1 MDAKLIAAALGR
13 SRPAANGEWL
23 ASCPVV
29 DHGQGNGDRNPS
41 LSVTDADGKLLLKCH
56 GGCSQHDVWAAVRD
70 LGLLPQLSEWVEPLV
85 IRPINGH
92 HPAPVQVPVPRPPGQ
107 LPRSTG
113 QVNLTGEWEYADE
126 HGVVLFVKQRF
137 WTSDT
142 KGKTYKLLRV
152 LEDGSRQASMQG
164 ARVIPYRLAD
174 VLEAKRQAKPVFLC
188 EGEKAADALA
198 SIGVFTSTS
207 HTGAGSWPAA
217 NSTWF
222 ADLNIVLVPDNDQP
236 GYRYA
241 SLVASAL
248 LPLAKSVRLLA
259 LPVGHTEDAF
269 EWVMAGGDKAQ
280 LMALCKGLQPVLDAE
295 SIVYLPPAAEDSEP
309 STDLSL
315 DAEAFES
322 EPALELVPAESKIRI
337 EPWDTIQD
345 EPVEWLIQDVLPRK
359 GFSALFGPPGS
370 FKSFVALDIAHSV
383 ATGTAWMGK
392 EVSTPG
398 AVLYICGEGHG
409 GVGARIRACRLH
421 HKTEPGA
428 KVYVIRHQL
437 NLRSSKE
444 DIQQLHLAISNLVQ
458 REEIRFE
465 LVQVDTLAR
474 AFGGGNENDSSD
486 MGAFIASLSK
496 IQRLLDCA
504 LQIVHHVGKDIT
516 KGLRG
521 HSSLLGALDT
531 ELELQRL
538 DSALQDN
545 QYAGSGNITIT
556 KQKDGSDGA
565 KYGFR
570 MVKVNLDNGRLGFD
584 NTQSL
589 AVEAADIV
597 VNTQQV
603 GLNRTGQ
610 GKHQGKAMT
619 AFVESLRETD
629 RIQTTKF
636 GSKRVALVSLW
647 REKVWRGL
655 GKTGE
660 IKSQDSD
667 FRSIWRAATG
677 LEGVTLDGDFAFFS
691 TKTAEKE
698 HF

>member
-1 MDAKLIAAALGR
+1 M
-13 SRPAANGEWL
+13 
-23 ASCPVV
+23 
-29 DHGQGNGDRNPS
+29 
-41 LSVTDADGKLLLKCH
+41 
-56 GGCSQHDVWAAVRD
+56 
-70 LGLLPQLSEWVEPLV
+70 
-85 IRPINGH
+85 
-92 HPAPVQVPVPRPPGQ
+92 
-107 LPRSTG
+107 
-113 QVNLTGEWEYADE
+113 
-126 HGVVLFVKQRF
+126 
-137 WTSDT
+137 
-142 KGKTYKLLRV
+142 
-152 LEDGSRQASMQG
+152 
-164 ARVIPYRLAD
+164 
-174 VLEAKRQAKPVFLC
+174 
-188 EGEKAADALA
+188 
-198 SIGVFTSTS
+198 
-207 HTGAGSWPAA
+207 
-217 NSTWF
+217 
-222 ADLNIVLVPDNDQP
+222 
-236 GYRYA
+236 
-241 SLVASAL
+241 
-248 LPLAKSVRLLA
+248 
-259 LPVGHTEDAF
+259 
-269 EWVMAGGDKAQ
+269 
-280 LMALCKGLQPVLDAE
+280 
-295 SIVYLPPAAEDSEP
+295 
-309 STDLSL
+309 
-315 DAEAFES
+315 
-322 EPALELVPAESKIRI
+322 PAESKIRI

-370 FKSFVALDIAHSV
+370 FKSFVALDIAHSI

-421 HKTEPGA
+421 HRTEPGA

-444 DIQQLHLAISNLVQ
+444 DIQQLHLAITNLVQ

-465 LVQVDTLAR
+465 LVIVDTLAR

-538 DSALQDN
+538 DAALQDN

-589 AVEAADIV
+589 AVEPADIV

-636 GSKRVALVSLW
+636 GSKRMALVSLW

-660 IKSQDSD
+660 IKSQDGD
-667 FRSIWRAATG
+667 FKPIWRAATG
-677 LEGVTLDGDFAFFS
+677 LEGVTLDGDFAFF
-691 TKTAEKE
+691 TTRNDEKE

>member
-23 ASCPVV
+23 ASCPVL

-92 HPAPVQVPVPRPPGQ
+92 HPAPVQVPRPVQYPPTPVQ
-107 LPRSTG
+107 LH
-113 QVNLTGEWEYADE
+113 LTQEWEYVDE
-126 HGVVLFVKQRF
+126 SGIVLFVKQRF
-137 WTSDT
+137 KTSDT

-152 LEDGSRQASMQG
+152 MSDGSRQASMQG
-164 ARVIPYRLAD
+164 ARVIPYRLSD
-174 VLEAKRQAKPVFLC
+174 VLEAKLQAKPVFIC

-198 SIGVFTSTS
+198 SIGVFCSTS

-217 NSTWF
+217 NSHWF
-222 ADLNIVLVPDNDQP
+222 ADMNIVLVPDNDAP

-248 LPLAKSVRLLA
+248 LPIAKSIRLLA

-280 LMALCKGLQPVLDAE
+280 LMTLCKGLQPVLDAE
-295 SIVYLPPAAEDSEP
+295 SIAYLPPPAEDAEP
-309 STDLSL
+309 AIELSI
-315 DAEAFES
+315 DAEEFTP
-322 EPALELVPAESKIRI
+322 EPAIELVPAESKIRI

-345 EPVEWLIQDVLPRK
+345 EPVEWLIQDILPRK

-370 FKSFVALDIAHSV
+370 FKSFIALDIAHSV
-383 ATGTAWMGK
+383 ATGSAWMGK
-392 EVSTPG
+392 EVSVPG

-421 HKTEPGA
+421 HRTAPGA

-444 DIQQLHLAISNLVQ
+444 DIQQLHLAITNLVQ

-465 LVQVDTLAR
+465 LVIVDTLAR

-504 LQIVHHVGKDIT
+504 LMIVHHVGKDIT

-538 DSALQDN
+538 DAALQDN

-597 VNTQQV
+597 VNVQQV

-610 GKHQGKAMT
+610 GKHQGKAMSS
-619 AFVESLRETD
+619 FVESLRETD
-629 RIQTTKF
+629 RIQSTKF

>member
-23 ASCPVV
+23 ASCPVI

-70 LGLLPQLSEWVEPLV
+70 MGLLPQLSEWVEPLV

-92 HPAPVQVPVPRPPGQ
+92 HLAPVPRPVPVQFPPAPGQ
-107 LPRSTG
+107 
-113 QVNLTGEWEYADE
+113 VHLTGEWEYVDE

-137 WTSDT
+137 WTADA

-152 LEDGSRQASMQG
+152 MSDGSRQASMQG
-164 ARVIPYRLAD
+164 ARVIPYRLSD
-174 VLEAKRQAKPVFLC
+174 VLEAKLQSKPVFLC

-207 HTGAGSWPAA
+207 HTGAGSWPGA

-222 ADLNIVLVPDNDQP
+222 ADLNIVLVPDNDAP

-248 LPLAKSVRLLA
+248 LPIAKSIRLLA
-259 LPVGHTEDAF
+259 LPVGHTQDAF

-295 SIVYLPPAAEDSEP
+295 SIVYLPPPAEDV
-309 STDLSL
+309 
-315 DAEAFES
+315 
-322 EPALELVPAESKIRI
+322 EPALELLIDAEEFTPEPALELLPAESKIRI

-383 ATGTAWMGK
+383 ATGTPWMGK
-392 EVSTPG
+392 EVSVPG

-421 HKTEPGA
+421 HRTAPGA

-444 DIQQLHLAISNLVQ
+444 DIQQLHLAIRNLVQ
-458 REEIRFE
+458 REDIRFE

-538 DSALQDN
+538 DAALQDN

-570 MVKVNLDNGRLGFD
+570 MVKVNLNNGRLGFD

-589 AVEAADIV
+589 AVEAAEIA
-597 VNTQQV
+597 VNVQQV

-610 GKHQGKAMT
+610 GKHQGKAMS

-660 IKSQDSD
+660 IKSQDGD
-667 FRSIWRAATG
+667 FKAIWRAATG
-677 LEGVTLDGDFAFFS
+677 LEGVTLDGDFAFF
-691 TKTAEKE
+691 TTRNDEKE
-698 HF
+698 NF

>member
-92 HPAPVQVPVPRPPGQ
+92 HPAPVPRPVPLQFPPA
-107 LPRSTG
+107 PR
-113 QVNLTGEWEYADE
+113 QVHLTGEWEYVDE
-126 HGVVLFVKQRF
+126 HGSVLFVKQRYK
-137 WTSDT
+137 TSDT

-152 LEDGSRQASMQG
+152 MSDGSRQASMQG
-164 ARVIPYRLAD
+164 ARVIPYRLSD
-174 VLEAKRQAKPVFLC
+174 VLEAKLQAKPVFLC

-248 LPLAKSVRLLA
+248 LPIAKSVRLLA
-259 LPVGHTEDAF
+259 LPVKHTEDAF

-295 SIVYLPPAAEDSEP
+295 SIVYLPPPAEDAEP
-309 STDLSL
+309 AIELSL
-315 DAEAFES
+315 DAEAFEP

-345 EPVEWLIQDVLPRK
+345 EPVEWLIQDVLPRR

-370 FKSFVALDIAHSV
+370 FKSFCALSFAHSV
-383 ATGTAWMGK
+383 ATGSAWMGK
-392 EVSTPG
+392 EVTTPG
-398 AVLYICGEGHG
+398 GVLYLCAEGFG
-409 GVGARIRACRLH
+409 GMGARIKACRLH
-421 HKTEPGA
+421 NKTEPGA
-428 KVYVIRHQL
+428 PVFVIRQQL

-444 DIQQLHLAISNLVQ
+444 DIQQLLLAITNLVQ
-458 REEIRFE
+458 REQIRFE
-465 LVQVDTLAR
+465 LVIIDTLAR
-474 AFGGGNENDSSD
+474 SFGSGNENDSSD
-486 MGAFIASLSK
+486 MGAFISSLSK

-504 LQIVHHVGKDIT
+504 LMIVHHPGKDLT
-516 KGLRG
+516 KGARG
-521 HSSLLGALDT
+521 HSSLHGALDS
-531 ELELQRL
+531 EFELQRL

-545 QYAGSGNITIT
+545 MYAGSGNITCT

-597 VNTQQV
+597 VNVQQV

-629 RIQTTKF
+629 RIQSTKF

-647 REKVWRGL
+647 REKLWRGL

-660 IKSQDSD
+660 IKSQDGD
-667 FRSIWRAATG
+667 FKPIWRAATG
-677 LEGVTLDGDFAFFS
+677 LEGVTLDGDFAFF
-691 TKTAEKE
+691 TTRNDEKE
-698 HF
+698 NF

>member
-56 GGCSQHDVWAAVRD
+56 GGCSQNDVWAAVRD

-92 HPAPVQVPVPRPPGQ
+92 HPAPVQIPRTPVQFPPAPVQ
-107 LPRSTG
+107 LH
-113 QVNLTGEWEYADE
+113 LTGEWEYVDE

-137 WTSDT
+137 WTSDA

-152 LEDGSRQASMQG
+152 MDDGSRQASMQG
-164 ARVIPYRLAD
+164 ARVIPYRLKD
-174 VLEAKRQAKPVFLC
+174 VIEAGLQGKPVFLC

-217 NSTWF
+217 NSYLF
-222 ADLNIVLVPDNDQP
+222 ADLNIVLVPDNDAP

-241 SLVASAL
+241 FLVASAL
-248 LPLAKSVRLLA
+248 LPIAKSIRLLA

-269 EWVMAGGDKAQ
+269 EWVAAGGDKAQ

-295 SIVYLPPAAEDSEP
+295 SIVYLPPPAEDVEP
-309 STDLSL
+309 
-315 DAEAFES
+315 ES
-322 EPALELVPAESKIRI
+322 EEVTPEPAIELVPEESKIRI

-345 EPVEWLIQDVLPRK
+345 EPVEWLIQDVLPRR

-370 FKSFVALDIAHSV
+370 FKSFVALDIAHSI

-444 DIQQLHLAISNLVQ
+444 DIQQLHLAITNLVQ
-458 REEIRFE
+458 REDIRFE

-538 DSALQDN
+538 DAALQDN

>member
-1 MDAKLIAAALGR
+1 VLYA
-13 SRPAANGEWL
+13 SRKN
-23 ASCPVV
+23 
-29 DHGQGNGDRNPS
+29 
-41 LSVTDADGKLLLKCH
+41 
-56 GGCSQHDVWAAVRD
+56 
-70 LGLLPQLSEWVEPLV
+70 
-85 IRPINGH
+85 
-92 HPAPVQVPVPRPPGQ
+92 
-107 LPRSTG
+107 
-113 QVNLTGEWEYADE
+113 
-126 HGVVLFVKQRF
+126 
-137 WTSDT
+137 
-142 KGKTYKLLRV
+142 
-152 LEDGSRQASMQG
+152 
-164 ARVIPYRLAD
+164 
-174 VLEAKRQAKPVFLC
+174 KPVFVC
-188 EGEKAADALA
+188 EGEKASDALA

-222 ADLNIVLVPDNDQP
+222 ADLNIVLVPDNDAP

-241 SLVASAL
+241 SLVAAAL
-248 LPLAKSVRLLA
+248 LPIAKSIRLLA
-259 LPVGHTEDAF
+259 LPVGHTQDAY
-269 EWVMAGGDKAQ
+269 EWVAAGGDKAQ
-280 LMALCKGLQPVLDAE
+280 LMTLCKGLQPLADAE
-295 SIVYLPPAAEDSEP
+295 SIVYLPPAPAEDPEP
-309 STDLSL
+309 EIELL
-315 DAEAFES
+315 IDAEAFEP
-322 EPALELVPAESKIRI
+322 EPALELAPAESKIRI
-337 EPWDTIQD
+337 EPWDTIED
-345 EPVEWLIQDVLPRK
+345 EPVEWLIQDVLPRR

-392 EVSTPG
+392 EVSVPG

-421 HKTEPGA
+421 HRTAPGA

-465 LVQVDTLAR
+465 LVIVDTLAR

-538 DSALQDN
+538 DAALQDN

-660 IKSQDSD
+660 IKSQDGD
-667 FRSIWRAATG
+667 FKAIWRAATG
-677 LEGVTLDGDFAFFS
+677 LEGVTLDGDFAFFT
-691 TKTAEKE
+691 TKTDEKE

>member
-23 ASCPVV
+23 AYCPVV

-92 HPAPVQVPVPRPPGQ
+92 HPAPRPPVQ
-107 LPRSTG
+107 LH
-113 QVNLTGEWEYADE
+113 LTNEWEYADE
-126 HGVVLFVKQRF
+126 SGMVLFVKQRF
-137 WTSDT
+137 KTSDT

-152 LEDGSRQASMQG
+152 MSDGTRQASMQG
-164 ARVIPYRLAD
+164 ARVIPYRLSD
-174 VLEAKRQAKPVFLC
+174 VLEAKLQAKPVFLC

-248 LPLAKSVRLLA
+248 LPIAKSVRLLA

-269 EWVMAGGDKAQ
+269 EWVAAGGDKAQ
-280 LMALCKGLQPVLDAE
+280 LMALCKGLQPVLDA
-295 SIVYLPPAAEDSEP
+295 SDIVYLPPPAEDAEP
-309 STDLSL
+309 AIDLSI
-315 DAEAFES
+315 DAEAFEP
-322 EPALELVPAESKIRI
+322 EPALELVPEESKIRI

-383 ATGTAWMGK
+383 ATGTPWMGK
-392 EVSTPG
+392 EVSVPG

-421 HKTEPGA
+421 HRTAPGA
-428 KVYVIRHQL
+428 PVFVIRHQL

-629 RIQTTKF
+629 RIQNTKF

-660 IKSQDSD
+660 IKSQDGD
-667 FRSIWRAATG
+667 FKPIWRAATG
-677 LEGVTLDGDFAFFS
+677 LEGVTLDGDFAFF
-691 TKTAEKE
+691 TTRNDEKE

>member
-92 HPAPVQVPVPRPPGQ
+92 HPAPVQIPRTPVQFPSPPVQ
-107 LPRSTG
+107 LH
-113 QVNLTGEWEYADE
+113 LTNEWEYADE
-126 HGVVLFVKQRF
+126 HGSVLFVKQRF
-137 WTSDT
+137 KTSDT

-152 LEDGSRQASMQG
+152 MPDGSRQASMQG

-174 VLEAKRQAKPVFLC
+174 VLEAKLQAKPVFLC

-222 ADLNIVLVPDNDQP
+222 ADLNIVLVPDNDAP

-248 LPLAKSVRLLA
+248 LPIAKSVRLLA

-295 SIVYLPPAAEDSEP
+295 SIVYLPPAAAEDVEP
-309 STDLSL
+309 EPAS
-315 DAEAFES
+315 DAEAFEPG
-322 EPALELVPAESKIRI
+322 PALEPEPAESKIRI

-409 GVGARIRACRLH
+409 GVGARIRACRLL

-589 AVEAADIV
+589 AVQAADIV

-647 REKVWRGL
+647 REKLWRGL

-660 IKSQDSD
+660 IRSQDGD
-667 FRSIWRAATG
+667 FKPIWRAATG
-677 LEGVTLDGDFAFFS
+677 LEGVTLDGDFAFF
-691 TKTAEKE
+691 TTRNDEKE

>member
-1 MDAKLIAAALGR
+1 MDAKLIAEKLGR

-92 HPAPVQVPVPRPPGQ
+92 HPAPVQFPPPPVQ
-107 LPRSTG
+107 LH
-113 QVNLTGEWEYADE
+113 LTNEWEYVDE
-126 HGVVLFVKQRF
+126 HGSVLFVKQRYK
-137 WTSDT
+137 TSDT

-152 LEDGSRQASMQG
+152 LEDGTRQASMQG
-164 ARVIPYRLAD
+164 ARVIPYRLSD
-174 VLEAKRQAKPVFLC
+174 VLEAKLQAKPVFLC

-217 NSTWF
+217 NSHWF

-248 LPLAKSVRLLA
+248 LPIAKSVRLLA
-259 LPVGHTEDAF
+259 LPVKHTEDAF
-269 EWVMAGGDKAQ
+269 EWVMAGGVKAQ

-295 SIVYLPPAAEDSEP
+295 SIVYLPPPAAEE
-309 STDLSL
+309 L
-315 DAEAFES
+315 DAEAFEP
-322 EPALELVPAESKIRI
+322 EPALELVPEESKIRI

-392 EVSTPG
+392 EVSVPG

-458 REEIRFE
+458 REDIRFE

-486 MGAFIASLSK
+486 MGAFISSLSK

-538 DSALQDN
+538 DGALQDN

>member
-13 SRPAANGEWL
+13 ARPAANGHWL
-23 ASCPVV
+23 ASCPVL
-29 DHGQGNGDRNPS
+29 DHGQGNGDKNPS
-41 LSVTDADGKLLLKCH
+41 LSVRDEDGKLLLKCH
-56 GGCSQHDVWAAVRD
+56 GGCSQQDVWAAVRD
-70 LGLLPQLSEWVEPLV
+70 MGLLPETSEWVEPLAG
-85 IRPINGH
+85 IGKRLNGH
-92 HPAPVQVPVPRPPGQ
+92 HPPTPRLPVPTTPTTPVQVELEQ
-107 LPRSTG
+107 
-113 QVNLTGEWEYADE
+113 EWLYLDE
-126 HGVVLFVKQRF
+126 SGVTQFVKQRF
-137 WTSDT
+137 RTSDA

-152 LEDGSRQASMQG
+152 LEDGTRQASMMG
-164 ARVIPYRLAD
+164 ARIIPYRLAD
-174 VLEAKRQAKPVFLC
+174 VLAADTQRKPVFIC

-198 SIGVFTSTS
+198 SLGVFACTS

-217 NSTWF
+217 NSVWF
-222 ADLNIVLVPDNDQP
+222 KDMAVVLVPDNDAP

-241 SLVASAL
+241 SLVAAAL
-248 LPLAKSVRLLA
+248 LPIAKSVRLLA

-269 EWVMAGGDKAQ
+269 EWVAAGGDKSS
-280 LMALCKGLQPVLDAE
+280 LMALCKGLEPISEVGE
-295 SIVYLPPAAEDSEP
+295 IVYTPVVDQIDTVP
-309 STDLSL
+309 
-315 DAEAFES
+315 ES
-322 EPALELVPAESKIRI
+322 SELVPDFDAPEPEESKILI
-337 EPWDTIQD
+337 EGWDTIQD

-383 ATGTAWMGK
+383 ATGKAWMGK
-392 EVSTPG
+392 EVSVPG

-409 GVGARIRACRLH
+409 GIGARIKALRVH

-428 KVYVIRHQL
+428 PVYVIRHQL

-444 DIQQLHLAISNLVQ
+444 DVQQLQLAITNLVQ
-458 REEIRFE
+458 REQVRFE

-486 MGAFIASLSK
+486 MGSFIQSLSK

-504 LQIVHHVGKDIT
+504 LQIVHHVGKDVT

-531 ELELQRL
+531 ELELQRIN
-538 DSALQDN
+538 DGLQDN
-545 QYAGSGNITIT
+545 NIAGAGNITIT

-570 MVKVNLDNGRLGFD
+570 MVKVDLDNTNLGFES
-584 NTQSL
+584 TQSL
-589 AVEAADIV
+589 AVEATDVA
-597 VNTQQV
+597 VNVQPV
-603 GLNRTGQ
+603 GLKRTGQ
-610 GKHQGKAMT
+610 GKHQGKAMA
-619 AFVESLRETD
+619 AFVESIKETD

-636 GSKRVALVSLW
+636 GQKKVTLVSLW

-660 IKSQDSD
+660 VKGRDIEFKAA
-667 FRSIWRAATG
+667 WRAATN
-677 LEGVTLDGDFAFFS
+677 LEGVTLDGDFAFFT
-691 TKTAEKE
+691 TKFNEKE

>member
-13 SRPAANGEWL
+13 ARPAANGHWL
-23 ASCPVV
+23 ASCPVL
-29 DHGQGNGDRNPS
+29 DHGQGNGDQNPS
-41 LSVTDADGKLLLKCH
+41 LSIVDEDGKLLLKCH
-56 GGCSQHDVWAAVRD
+56 GGCSQHDVWSAVRD
-70 LGLLPQLSEWVEPLV
+70 LGLLPQRSEWVEPLV

-92 HPAPVQVPVPRPPGQ
+92 YPAPVQIPRPPVQYPPAPVQ
-107 LPRSTG
+107 LH
-113 QVNLTGEWEYADE
+113 LTQEWEYADE
-126 HGVVLFVKQRF
+126 HGSVLFVKQRF
-137 WTSDT
+137 RTTDT

-152 LEDGSRQASMQG
+152 MEDGSRQASMVG
-164 ARVIPYRLAD
+164 AKVIPYRLSD
-174 VLEAKRQAKPVFLC
+174 VLYASRKTKPLFIC

-217 NSTWF
+217 NSHWF
-222 ADLNIVLVPDNDQP
+222 ADMHIVLVPDNDQP

-248 LPLAKSVRLLA
+248 LPVAKSIRLLA

-269 EWVMAGGDKAQ
+269 EWVAAGGDKAQ
-280 LMALCKGLQPVLDAE
+280 LMTLCKGLQPLLDAE
-295 SIVYLPPAAEDSEP
+295 SIVYLPPAPAEDLEP
-309 STDLSL
+309 AA
-315 DAEAFES
+315 DAEAFEP
-322 EPALELVPAESKIRI
+322 EPALELLPAESKIRI
-337 EPWDTIQD
+337 EAWDSIED
-345 EPVEWLIQDVLPRK
+345 EPVEWLIQDVLPRR

-370 FKSFVALDIAHSV
+370 FKSFIALDIAHSI
-383 ATGTAWMGK
+383 ATGTGWMGK

-409 GVGARIRACRLH
+409 GIGARIRACRLH
-421 HKTEPGA
+421 HKTELGA

-444 DIQQLHLAISNLVQ
+444 DIQQLQLAISNLVQ
-458 REEIRFE
+458 REAIRFE
-465 LVQVDTLAR
+465 LVQIDTLAR

-538 DSALQDN
+538 DGTLQDN
-545 QYAGSGNITIT
+545 HIAGSGNITIT

-589 AVEAADIV
+589 AVEAADIA
-597 VNTQQV
+597 VNVQQV

-610 GKHQGKAMT
+610 GKHQGKAMS

-629 RIQTTKF
+629 RIQNTKF
-636 GSKRVALVSLW
+636 GSKRVALVSVW

>member
-70 LGLLPQLSEWVEPLV
+70 MGLLPQLSEWVEPLV
-85 IRPINGH
+85 VRPINGH
-92 HPAPVQVPVPRPPGQ
+92 HPVPEQIPRPPVQ
-107 LPRSTG
+107 FPPAPR
-113 QVNLTGEWEYADE
+113 QVHLTGEWEYADE

-137 WTSDT
+137 MTSDT

-152 LEDGSRQASMQG
+152 MSDGSRQTSMQG
-164 ARVIPYRLAD
+164 ARVIPYRLSD
-174 VLEAKRQAKPVFLC
+174 VLEAKLQAKPVFLC

-198 SIGVFTSTS
+198 SIGVFCSTS

-222 ADLNIVLVPDNDQP
+222 ADMNIVLVPDNDQP

-248 LPLAKSVRLLA
+248 LPIAKSVRLLA

-295 SIVYLPPAAEDSEP
+295 SIVYLPPPAPEDSEP
-309 STDLSL
+309 
-315 DAEAFES
+315 ES
-322 EPALELVPAESKIRI
+322 DEFTPEPALELVPAESKIRI
-337 EPWDTIQD
+337 EPWDSIED

-370 FKSFVALDIAHSV
+370 FKSFVALDIAHSI

-421 HKTEPGA
+421 HRTAPGA

-545 QYAGSGNITIT
+545 IYAGSGNITIT

-589 AVEAADIV
+589 AVEAADIA
-597 VNTQQV
+597 VNVQQV

-660 IKSQDSD
+660 IKSQDGD
-667 FRSIWRAATG
+667 FKPIWRAATG
-677 LEGVTLDGDFAFFS
+677 LEGVTLDGDFAFF
-691 TKTAEKE
+691 TTRNDEKE

>member
-92 HPAPVQVPVPRPPGQ
+92 HSAPVQIPRTPVQYPPAPVQMH
-107 LPRSTG
+107 
-113 QVNLTGEWEYADE
+113 LTGEWEYVDE

-137 WTSDT
+137 KTSDS

-152 LEDGSRQASMQG
+152 MSDGSRQASMQG
-164 ARVIPYRLAD
+164 ARVIPYRLSD
-174 VLEAKRQAKPVFLC
+174 VLYASRKNKPVFLC

-198 SIGVFTSTS
+198 SIGVFCSTS

-248 LPLAKSVRLLA
+248 LPIAKSVRLLA
-259 LPVGHTEDAF
+259 LPVKHTEDAF
-269 EWVMAGGDKAQ
+269 EWVAAGGDKAQ
-280 LMALCKGLQPVLDAE
+280 LMMLCKGLEPLADAE
-295 SIVYLPPAAEDSEP
+295 SIVYLPPPAEDAEP
-309 STDLSL
+309 TIDLSL
-315 DAEAFES
+315 DADEFTP

-392 EVSTPG
+392 EVSVPG

-458 REEIRFE
+458 REDIRFE

-538 DSALQDN
+538 DGALQDN

-589 AVEAADIV
+589 AVEAAEIA

>member
-56 GGCSQHDVWAAVRD
+56 GGCSQNDVWAAVRD
-70 LGLLPQLSEWVEPLV
+70 LGLLPQLSDWVEPLV

-92 HPAPVQVPVPRPPGQ
+92 HPAPVQIPRTPVQ
-107 LPRSTG
+107 LH
-113 QVNLTGEWEYADE
+113 LTQEWEYADE
-126 HGVVLFVKQRF
+126 SGIVLFVKQRF
-137 WTSDT
+137 KTSDT

-164 ARVIPYRLAD
+164 ARVIPYRLSD
-174 VLEAKRQAKPVFLC
+174 VLEAKLQAKPVFIC

-198 SIGVFTSTS
+198 SIGVFCSTS

-217 NSTWF
+217 NSIWF
-222 ADLNIVLVPDNDQP
+222 ADMHIVLVPDNDQP

-248 LPLAKSVRLLA
+248 LPIAKSIRLLA

-269 EWVMAGGDKAQ
+269 EWVAAGGDKAQ

-295 SIVYLPPAAEDSEP
+295 SIVYLPTPAEDSEP
-309 STDLSL
+309 AIELSL
-315 DAEAFES
+315 DAEAFEP
-322 EPALELVPAESKIRI
+322 EPAIEPEESKIRI

-421 HKTEPGA
+421 HKTAPGA

-444 DIQQLHLAISNLVQ
+444 DIQQLQLAITNLVH

-589 AVEAADIV
+589 AVEAAEIV

-629 RIQTTKF
+629 RIQNTKF

-660 IKSQDSD
+660 IKSQDGD
-667 FRSIWRAATG
+667 FKPIWRAATG
-677 LEGVTLDGDFAFFS
+677 LEGVTLDGDFAFF
-691 TKTAEKE
+691 TTRNDEKE

>member
-41 LSVTDADGKLLLKCH
+41 LSVTDSDGKLLLKCH
-56 GGCSQHDVWAAVRD
+56 GGCSQNDVWAAVRD

-92 HPAPVQVPVPRPPGQ
+92 HPAPVQIPRTPVQ
-107 LPRSTG
+107 LH
-113 QVNLTGEWEYADE
+113 LTQEWEYADE
-126 HGVVLFVKQRF
+126 SGIVLFVKQRF
-137 WTSDT
+137 KTSDT

-152 LEDGSRQASMQG
+152 MSDGTRQASMQG

-174 VLEAKRQAKPVFLC
+174 VLEAKRQAKPVFIA

-222 ADLNIVLVPDNDQP
+222 ADMHIVLVPDNDAP

-248 LPLAKSVRLLA
+248 LPIAKSIRLLA

-269 EWVMAGGDKAQ
+269 EWVAAGGDKVQ
-280 LMALCKGLQPVLDAE
+280 LMALCKGLQPLLDA
-295 SIVYLPPAAEDSEP
+295 SDIVYLPPAAEDAEP
-309 STDLSL
+309 AIDLSL
-315 DAEAFES
+315 DAESFEP
-322 EPALELVPAESKIRI
+322 EPALELVPEESKIRI

-345 EPVEWLIQDVLPRK
+345 EPVEWLIQDVLPRR

-421 HKTEPGA
+421 HRTAPGA

-444 DIQQLHLAISNLVQ
+444 DIQQLHLAITNLVQ

-465 LVQVDTLAR
+465 LVIVDTLAR

-486 MGAFIASLSK
+486 MGAFISSLSK

-504 LQIVHHVGKDIT
+504 LMIVHHVGKDIT

-538 DSALQDN
+538 DAALQDN

-589 AVEAADIV
+589 AVEAAEIV

-619 AFVESLRETD
+619 AFVESIRETD

>member
-13 SRPAANGEWL
+13 ARPAANGHWL
-23 ASCPVV
+23 ASCPVL
-29 DHGQGNGDRNPS
+29 DHGQGNGDKNPS
-41 LSVTDADGKLLLKCH
+41 LSIVDEDGKLLMKCH
-56 GGCSQHDVWAAVRD
+56 GGCSQHDVWSAVRD
-70 LGLLPQLSEWVEPLV
+70 LGLLPQASEWVEPLV

-92 HPAPVQVPVPRPPGQ
+92 HPAPVQIPRPSVQYPPAPVQ
-107 LPRSTG
+107 LH
-113 QVNLTGEWEYADE
+113 LTQEWEYADE
-126 HGVVLFVKQRF
+126 HGSVLFVKQRF
-137 WTSDT
+137 RTTDT

-152 LEDGSRQASMQG
+152 MQDGTRQASMVG
-164 ARVIPYRLAD
+164 AKVIPYRLSD
-174 VLEAKRQAKPVFLC
+174 VLEARRQSKPVFIA

-217 NSTWF
+217 NSHWF

-241 SLVASAL
+241 SLVAAAL
-248 LPLAKSVRLLA
+248 LPIAKSVRLLA
-259 LPVGHTEDAF
+259 LPVKHTEDAF
-269 EWVMAGGDKAQ
+269 EWVAAGGDKVA
-280 LMALCKGLQPVLDAE
+280 LMALCKGLQPLADAE
-295 SIVYLPPAAEDSEP
+295 SIAYQPPPPPEDSYLAI
-309 STDLSL
+309 DLSI
-315 DAEAFES
+315 DAEAFEP

-337 EPWDTIQD
+337 EAWDTIED

-370 FKSFVALDIAHSV
+370 FKSFCALSFAHSV
-383 ATGTAWMGK
+383 ATGSAWMGK
-392 EVSTPG
+392 EVSVPG
-398 AVLYICGEGHG
+398 GVLYICAEGFG
-409 GVGARIRACRLH
+409 GMGARIKACRLH
-421 HKTEPGA
+421 NKTPA
-428 KVYVIRHQL
+428 NAPVFVIRQQL

-444 DIQQLHLAISNLVQ
+444 DIQQLQLAISNLVQ
-458 REEIRFE
+458 REQIRFE
-465 LVQVDTLAR
+465 LVIIDTLAR
-474 AFGGGNENDSSD
+474 SFGSGNENDSSD
-486 MGAFIASLSK
+486 MGSFISSLSK

-504 LQIVHHVGKDIT
+504 LMIVHHPGKDLSR
-516 KGLRG
+516 GARG
-521 HSSLLGALDT
+521 HSSLHGALDT

-538 DSALQDN
+538 DGALQDN
-545 QYAGSGNITIT
+545 HIAGSGNITIT

-597 VNTQQV
+597 VNVQQV

-629 RIQTTKF
+629 RIQNTKF

>member
-23 ASCPVV
+23 ASCPVL

-70 LGLLPQLSEWVEPLV
+70 MGLLPQLSEWVEPLV

-92 HPAPVQVPVPRPPGQ
+92 HPAPRSTGQ

-113 QVNLTGEWEYADE
+113 QVNLTGEWEYLDE

-137 WTSDT
+137 WTSDA

-152 LEDGSRQASMQG
+152 MSDGTRQASMQG

-174 VLEAKRQAKPVFLC
+174 VLEAKRQAKPVFIA
-188 EGEKAADALA
+188 EGEKAANALA

-222 ADLNIVLVPDNDQP
+222 ADMHIVLVPDNDQP

-248 LPLAKSVRLLA
+248 LPIAKSIRLLA

-269 EWVMAGGDKAQ
+269 EWVAAGGDKAG
-280 LMALCKGLQPVLDAE
+280 LMALCKGLQPLLDA
-295 SIVYLPPAAEDSEP
+295 SDIAYVPPPAAPEDSEP
-309 STDLSL
+309 AIELTI
-315 DAEAFES
+315 DADEFTP
-322 EPALELVPAESKIRI
+322 EPAIELLPAESKIRI

-345 EPVEWLIQDVLPRK
+345 EPVEWLIQDVLPRR

-421 HKTEPGA
+421 HRTAPGA

-444 DIQQLHLAISNLVQ
+444 DIQQLHLAITNLVQ
-458 REEIRFE
+458 REDIRFE

-474 AFGGGNENDSSD
+474 SFGGGNENDSSD
-486 MGAFIASLSK
+486 MGAFISSLSK

-589 AVEAADIV
+589 AVEAAEIV

-619 AFVESLRETD
+619 AFVESIRETD

>member
-1 MDAKLIAAALGR
+1 MNDAKSIAEALGR

-23 ASCPVV
+23 ASCPVL

-70 LGLLPQLSEWVEPLV
+70 LGLLPQVSEWVEPLV

-92 HPAPVQVPVPRPPGQ
+92 HPAPVQVPKPPVQYPPAPVQ
-107 LPRSTG
+107 LH
-113 QVNLTGEWEYADE
+113 LTDEWEYADE
-126 HGVVLFVKQRF
+126 HGLVLFVKQRF
-137 WTSDT
+137 KTSDTT

-152 LEDGSRQASMQG
+152 MEDGSRQASMQG

-174 VLEAKRQAKPVFLC
+174 VLEAKLQAKPVFIA

-198 SIGVFTSTS
+198 SIGVFCSTS

-248 LPLAKSVRLLA
+248 LPIAKSVRLLA

-280 LMALCKGLQPVLDAE
+280 LMTLCKGLQPVLDA
-295 SIVYLPPAAEDSEP
+295 SDIAYVTPPAEDLEP
-309 STDLSL
+309 ELAI
-315 DAEAFES
+315 DADEFTP

-370 FKSFVALDIAHSV
+370 FKSFVALDIAHSI

-421 HKTEPGA
+421 HRTAPGA

-444 DIQQLHLAISNLVQ
+444 DIQQLHLAITNLVQ
-458 REEIRFE
+458 REDIRFE

-538 DSALQDN
+538 DGALQDN

-589 AVEAADIV
+589 AVEAAEIV

-647 REKVWRGL
+647 REKLWRGL

-660 IKSQDSD
+660 IRSQDGD
-667 FRSIWRAATG
+667 FKPIWRAATG
-677 LEGVTLDGDFAFFS
+677 LEGVTLDGDFAFF
-691 TKTAEKE
+691 TTRNDEKE

>member
-56 GGCSQHDVWAAVRD
+56 GGCSQNDVWAAVRD

-85 IRPINGH
+85 IRPSNGH
-92 HPAPVQVPVPRPPGQ
+92 HPAPVQIPRTPVQFPPAPVQ
-107 LPRSTG
+107 LH
-113 QVNLTGEWEYADE
+113 LTQEWEYADE
-126 HGVVLFVKQRF
+126 SGSVLFVKQRF
-137 WTSDT
+137 KTSDT

-152 LEDGSRQASMQG
+152 MSDGSRQASMQG

-222 ADLNIVLVPDNDQP
+222 ADMHIVLVPDNDQP

-248 LPLAKSVRLLA
+248 LPIAKSVRLLA

-269 EWVMAGGDKAQ
+269 EWVAAGGDKTQ

-295 SIVYLPPAAEDSEP
+295 SIVYLPPAAEDSVP
-309 STDLSL
+309 AIDLSL
-315 DAEAFES
+315 DAEAFEP

-345 EPVEWLIQDVLPRK
+345 EPVEWLIQDVLPRR

-392 EVSTPG
+392 EVSVPG

-444 DIQQLHLAISNLVQ
+444 DIQQLHLAITNLVQ

-538 DSALQDN
+538 DGALQDN

-589 AVEAADIV
+589 AVEAAEIV

-660 IKSQDSD
+660 IKSQDGD
-667 FRSIWRAATG
+667 FKPIWRAATG
-677 LEGVTLDGDFAFFS
+677 LEGVTLDGDFAFFT
-691 TKTAEKE
+691 TKTDEKE

>member
-13 SRPAANGEWL
+13 ARPAANGHWL
-23 ASCPVV
+23 ASCPVL
-29 DHGQGNGDRNPS
+29 DHGQGNGDQNPS
-41 LSVTDADGKLLLKCH
+41 LSIVDEDGKLLMKCH
-56 GGCSQHDVWAAVRD
+56 GGCSQHDVWSAVRD
-70 LGLLPQLSEWVEPLV
+70 LGLLPQRSEWVEPLV

-92 HPAPVQVPVPRPPGQ
+92 YPAPVQIPRTPVQ
-107 LPRSTG
+107 LH
-113 QVNLTGEWEYADE
+113 LTDEWEYADE
-126 HGVVLFVKQRF
+126 HGTVLFVKQRYK
-137 WTSDT
+137 TSDT

-152 LEDGSRQASMQG
+152 MEDGARQASMVG
-164 ARVIPYRLAD
+164 ARVIPYRLSD
-174 VLEAKRQAKPVFLC
+174 VLYASRKTKPLFLC

-217 NSTWF
+217 NSHWF
-222 ADLNIVLVPDNDQP
+222 ADMHIVLVPDNDAP

-248 LPLAKSVRLLA
+248 LPIAKSVRLLA
-259 LPVGHTEDAF
+259 LPVQHTEDAF
-269 EWVMAGGDKAQ
+269 EWVAAGGDKVA

-295 SIVYLPPAAEDSEP
+295 SIAYLPPPATNDEEP
-309 STDLSL
+309 AIELSL
-315 DAEAFES
+315 DADEFTP
-322 EPALELVPAESKIRI
+322 EPAIELVPAESKIRI
-337 EPWDTIQD
+337 EAWDSIED
-345 EPVEWLIQDVLPRK
+345 EPVEWLIQDVLPRR

-370 FKSFVALDIAHSV
+370 FKSFVALDIAHSI

-392 EVSTPG
+392 DVSTPG
-398 AVLYICGEGHG
+398 GVLYICGEGHG
-409 GVGARIRACRLH
+409 GIGARIRACRLH

-428 KVYVIRHQL
+428 PVYVIRHQL

-444 DIQQLHLAISNLVQ
+444 DIQQLQLAISNLVQ
-458 REEIRFE
+458 REQVRFE

-474 AFGGGNENDSSD
+474 AFGGGNENDSAD
-486 MGAFIASLSK
+486 MGSFVSSLSK

-538 DSALQDN
+538 DGTLQDN
-545 QYAGSGNITIT
+545 HIAGSGNITIT

-597 VNTQQV
+597 VNVQQV

-629 RIQTTKF
+629 RIQNTKF

-647 REKVWRGL
+647 REKLWRGL

-660 IKSQDSD
+660 IRSQDGD
-667 FRSIWRAATG
+667 FKPIWRAATG
-677 LEGVTLDGDFAFFS
+677 LEGVTLDGDFAFF
-691 TKTAEKE
+691 TTRNDEKE

>member
-13 SRPAANGEWL
+13 AKPAANGHWL
-23 ASCPVV
+23 ASCPVL
-29 DHGQGNGDRNPS
+29 DHGQGNGDQNPS
-41 LSVTDADGKLLLKCH
+41 LSICDEDGKLLMKCH
-56 GGCSQHDVWAAVRD
+56 GGCSQHDVWSAVRD
-70 LGLLPQLSEWVEPLV
+70 LGLLPQRSEWVEPLV

-92 HPAPVQVPVPRPPGQ
+92 YPAPVQIPRTPVQFPPPPVQ
-107 LPRSTG
+107 LH
-113 QVNLTGEWEYADE
+113 LTQEWEYADE
-126 HGVVLFVKQRF
+126 NGSVLFVKQRYK
-137 WTSDT
+137 TSDA

-152 LEDGSRQASMQG
+152 MEDGTRQASMVG
-164 ARVIPYRLAD
+164 ARVIPYRLSD
-174 VLEAKRQAKPVFLC
+174 VLEAKLQAKPVFIA

-198 SIGVFTSTS
+198 SIGVFCSTS

-217 NSTWF
+217 NSHWF
-222 ADLNIVLVPDNDQP
+222 ADMHIVLVPDNDAP

-248 LPLAKSVRLLA
+248 LPIAKSVRLLA
-259 LPVGHTEDAF
+259 LPVQHTEDAF

-295 SIVYLPPAAEDSEP
+295 SIAYQPPPPAEDAEPEI
-309 STDLSL
+309 DLSL
-315 DAEAFES
+315 DTEAFEP
-322 EPALELVPAESKIRI
+322 EPALELVPEESKIRI
-337 EPWDTIQD
+337 EAWDTIQD

-370 FKSFVALDIAHSV
+370 FKSFVALDIAHSI
-383 ATGTAWMGK
+383 ATGTHWMGK

-409 GVGARIRACRLH
+409 GIGARIRALRLH

-428 KVYVIRHQL
+428 PVYVIRHQL

-444 DIQQLHLAISNLVQ
+444 DIQQLQLAISNLVQ
-458 REEIRFE
+458 REQIRFE
-465 LVQVDTLAR
+465 LVIIDTLAR
-474 AFGGGNENDSSD
+474 SFGSGNENDSSD
-486 MGAFIASLSK
+486 MGSFISSLSK

-504 LQIVHHVGKDIT
+504 LMIVHHPGKDLSR
-516 KGLRG
+516 GARG
-521 HSSLLGALDT
+521 HSSLHGALDT

-538 DSALQDN
+538 DGTLQDN
-545 QYAGSGNITIT
+545 HIAGSGNITIT

-597 VNTQQV
+597 VNVQQV

-610 GKHQGKAMT
+610 GKHQGKAMS

-629 RIQTTKF
+629 RIQNTKF

>member
-56 GGCSQHDVWAAVRD
+56 GGCSQNDVWAAVRD

-92 HPAPVQVPVPRPPGQ
+92 HPAPVQIPRTPVQFPPAPR
-107 LPRSTG
+107 
-113 QVNLTGEWEYADE
+113 QVHMTDEWEYLDE

-152 LEDGSRQASMQG
+152 MSDGTRQASMQG
-164 ARVIPYRLAD
+164 ARVIPYRLSD
-174 VLEAKRQAKPVFLC
+174 VLEAKLQAKPVFIC

-198 SIGVFTSTS
+198 SIGVFCSTS

-222 ADLNIVLVPDNDQP
+222 ADLNIVLVPDNDAP

-248 LPLAKSVRLLA
+248 LPIAKSIRLLA

-269 EWVMAGGDKAQ
+269 EWVAAGGDKAQ
-280 LMALCKGLQPVLDAE
+280 LMTLCKGLQPVLDAE

-309 STDLSL
+309 
-315 DAEAFES
+315 ES
-322 EPALELVPAESKIRI
+322 EEFTPEPALELVPEESKIRI
-337 EPWDTIQD
+337 EPWDTIED

-370 FKSFVALDIAHSV
+370 FKSFLALDIAHSV

-392 EVSTPG
+392 EVSVPG

-421 HKTEPGA
+421 HRTAPGA
-428 KVYVIRHQL
+428 KVFVIRHQL

-444 DIQQLHLAISNLVQ
+444 DIQQLHLAITNLVQ

-465 LVQVDTLAR
+465 LVIVDTLAR

-538 DSALQDN
+538 DGALQDN

-589 AVEAADIV
+589 AVEAAEIV

-610 GKHQGKAMT
+610 GKHQSKAMT

-660 IKSQDSD
+660 IKSQDGD
-667 FRSIWRAATG
+667 FKPIWRAATG
-677 LEGVTLDGDFAFFS
+677 LEGVTLDGDFAFF
-691 TKTAEKE
+691 TTRNDEKE

>member
-92 HPAPVQVPVPRPPGQ
+92 HPAPVQIPRIPVQ
-107 LPRSTG
+107 LH
-113 QVNLTGEWEYADE
+113 LTDEWEYVDE
-126 HGVVLFVKQRF
+126 SGIVLFVKQRF
-137 WTSDT
+137 KTSDT

-152 LEDGSRQASMQG
+152 LEDGTRQASMQG
-164 ARVIPYRLAD
+164 ARVIPYRLSD
-174 VLEAKRQAKPVFLC
+174 VLEAKLQAKPVFLC

-248 LPLAKSVRLLA
+248 LPIAKSVRLLA
-259 LPVGHTEDAF
+259 LPVKHTEDAF
-269 EWVMAGGDKAQ
+269 EWVMAGGDKAG

-295 SIVYLPPAAEDSEP
+295 SIVYLPPPAEDAEP
-309 STDLSL
+309 AIELSI
-315 DAEAFES
+315 DAEAFEP
-322 EPALELVPAESKIRI
+322 ELAIELVPEESKIRI

-392 EVSTPG
+392 EVSVPG

-421 HKTEPGA
+421 HRTAPGA

-538 DSALQDN
+538 DGALQDN

-629 RIQTTKF
+629 RIQSTKF

-647 REKVWRGL
+647 REKLWRGL

-660 IKSQDSD
+660 IRSQDGD
-667 FRSIWRAATG
+667 FKPIWRAATG
-677 LEGVTLDGDFAFFS
+677 LEGVTLDGDFAFF
-691 TKTAEKE
+691 TTRNDEKE

>member
-13 SRPAANGEWL
+13 ARPAANGHWL
-23 ASCPVV
+23 ASCPVL
-29 DHGQGNGDRNPS
+29 DHGQGNGDKNPS
-41 LSVTDADGKLLLKCH
+41 LSVRDEEGKLLLKCH
-56 GGCSQHDVWAAVRD
+56 GGCSQQDVWAAVRD
-70 LGLLPQLSEWVEPLV
+70 MGLLPETSEWVEPLAG
-85 IRPINGH
+85 IGRRINGH
-92 HPAPVQVPVPRPPGQ
+92 HPPAPRLPVPTTPTTPVQVELEQ
-107 LPRSTG
+107 
-113 QVNLTGEWEYADE
+113 EWLYLDE
-126 HGVVLFVKQRF
+126 SGVTQFVKQRF
-137 WTSDT
+137 RTSDA

-152 LEDGSRQASMQG
+152 MSDGTRQASMMG
-164 ARVIPYRLAD
+164 ARIIPYRLAD
-174 VLEAKRQAKPVFLC
+174 VLAADTQRKPVFIC

-198 SIGVFTSTS
+198 SIGVFACTS

-217 NSTWF
+217 NSVWF
-222 ADLNIVLVPDNDQP
+222 KDLAVVLVPDNDAP

-241 SLVASAL
+241 SLVAAAL
-248 LPLAKSVRLLA
+248 LSIAKSVRLLA

-269 EWVMAGGDKAQ
+269 EWVAAGGDKSD
-280 LMALCKGLQPVLDAE
+280 LMALCKGLEPISEVGE
-295 SIVYLPPAAEDSEP
+295 IVYTPVVDQIDTVP
-309 STDLSL
+309 
-315 DAEAFES
+315 ES
-322 EPALELVPAESKIRI
+322 SELVPDFDAPEPAESKILI
-337 EPWDTIQD
+337 EGWDTIQD

-383 ATGTAWMGK
+383 ATGKAWMGK
-392 EVSTPG
+392 EVSVPG

-409 GVGARIRACRLH
+409 GIGARIKALRVH

-428 KVYVIRHQL
+428 PVYVIRHQL

-444 DIQQLHLAISNLVQ
+444 DVHQLQLAITNLVARTQ
-458 REEIRFE
+458 VRFE

-486 MGAFIASLSK
+486 MGSFIQSLSK

-504 LQIVHHVGKDIT
+504 LQIVHHVGKDVT

-531 ELELQRL
+531 ELELQRIN
-538 DSALQDN
+538 DGLQDN
-545 QYAGSGNITIT
+545 NIAGAGNITIT

-570 MVKVNLDNGRLGFD
+570 MVKVDLDNTNLGFES
-584 NTQSL
+584 TQSL
-589 AVEAADIV
+589 AVEATDVA
-597 VNTQQV
+597 VNVQPV
-603 GLNRTGQ
+603 GLKRTGQ
-610 GKHQGKAMT
+610 GKHQGKAMA
-619 AFVESLRETD
+619 AFVESIKETD

-636 GSKRVALVSLW
+636 GQKKVTLVSLW

-660 IKSQDSD
+660 VKGRDIEFKAA
-667 FRSIWRAATG
+667 WRAATN
-677 LEGVTLDGDFAFFS
+677 LEGVTLDGDFAFFT
-691 TKTAEKE
+691 TKFNEKE

>member
-1 MDAKLIAAALGR
+1 VQLHL
-13 SRPAANGEWL
+13 
-23 ASCPVV
+23 
-29 DHGQGNGDRNPS
+29 
-41 LSVTDADGKLLLKCH
+41 TD
-56 GGCSQHDVWAAVRD
+56 
-70 LGLLPQLSEWVEPLV
+70 
-85 IRPINGH
+85 
-92 HPAPVQVPVPRPPGQ
+92 
-107 LPRSTG
+107 
-113 QVNLTGEWEYADE
+113 EWEYVDE
-126 HGVVLFVKQRF
+126 HGSVLFVKQRYK
-137 WTSDT
+137 TSDA
-142 KGKTYKLLRV
+142 KGKTYKLLRI
-152 LEDGSRQASMQG
+152 LEDGNRQASMVG
-164 ARVIPYRLAD
+164 ARVIPYRLSD
-174 VLEAKRQAKPVFLC
+174 VLEAKNQAKPVFIA

-198 SIGVFTSTS
+198 SIGVFCSTS

-217 NSTWF
+217 NSHWF
-222 ADLNIVLVPDNDQP
+222 ADMNIVLVPDNDAP
-236 GYRYA
+236 GYRYV

-248 LPLAKSVRLLA
+248 LPIAKSIRLLA

-269 EWVMAGGDKAQ
+269 EWVAAGGDKVA
-280 LMALCKGLQPVLDAE
+280 LMALCKGLQPLLDAE
-295 SIVYLPPAAEDSEP
+295 SIAYLPAPAEDVEP
-309 STDLSL
+309 AIDLSI
-315 DAEAFES
+315 DADEFTP

-337 EPWDTIQD
+337 EAWDTIQD
-345 EPVEWLIQDVLPRK
+345 EPVEWLIQDVLPRR

-370 FKSFVALDIAHSV
+370 FKSFVALDIAHSI

-392 EVSTPG
+392 DVTTPG

-409 GVGARIRACRLH
+409 GIGARIRALRLH

-428 KVYVIRHQL
+428 PVYVIRHQL

-444 DIQQLHLAISNLVQ
+444 DIQQLQLAISNLVQ
-458 REEIRFE
+458 REQVRFE

-538 DSALQDN
+538 DGTLQDN
-545 QYAGSGNITIT
+545 HIAGSGNITIT

-629 RIQTTKF
+629 RIQSTKF

-647 REKVWRGL
+647 REKLWRGL

-660 IKSQDSD
+660 IRSQDGD
-667 FRSIWRAATG
+667 FKPIWRAATG
-677 LEGVTLDGDFAFFS
+677 LEGVTLDGDFAFF
-691 TKTAEKE
+691 TTRNDEKE

>member
-13 SRPAANGEWL
+13 ARPAANGHWL

-29 DHGQGNGDRNPS
+29 DHGQGNGDQNPS
-41 LSVTDADGKLLLKCH
+41 LSICDEDGKLLLKCH
-56 GGCSQHDVWAAVRD
+56 GGCSQHDVWSAVRD
-70 LGLLPQLSEWVEPLV
+70 LGLLPQRSEWVEPLV
-85 IRPINGH
+85 VRPINGH
-92 HPAPVQVPVPRPPGQ
+92 HPAPVQIPRPVQFPPAPVQ
-107 LPRSTG
+107 LH
-113 QVNLTGEWEYADE
+113 LTDEWEYADE
-126 HGVVLFVKQRF
+126 HGSVLFVKQRF
-137 WTSDT
+137 RTTDA

-152 LEDGSRQASMQG
+152 MEDGSRHASMGG
-164 ARVIPYRLAD
+164 ARVIPYRLKD
-174 VLEAKRQAKPVFLC
+174 VIEAGLQGKPVFIC

-207 HTGAGSWPAA
+207 HTGAGSWP
-217 NSTWF
+217 NGNTYWF

-248 LPLAKSVRLLA
+248 LPIAKSIRLLA

-269 EWVMAGGDKAQ
+269 EWVAAGGDKAQ
-280 LMALCKGLQPVLDAE
+280 LMALCKGLQPLLDAE
-295 SIVYLPPAAEDSEP
+295 SIAYQPAPPAEDSELLLE
-309 STDLSL
+309 LSL
-315 DAEAFES
+315 DADEFTP
-322 EPALELVPAESKIRI
+322 EPAIELLPAESKIRI

-370 FKSFVALDIAHSV
+370 FKSFVALDIAHSI

-392 EVSTPG
+392 DVTTPG

-409 GVGARIRACRLH
+409 GIGARIRACRLH

-444 DIQQLHLAISNLVQ
+444 DIQQLQLAISNLVQ
-458 REEIRFE
+458 REQVRFE
-465 LVQVDTLAR
+465 LVQIDTLAR

-538 DSALQDN
+538 DGTLQDN
-545 QYAGSGNITIT
+545 HIAGSGNITIT

-597 VNTQQV
+597 VNVQQV

-610 GKHQGKAMT
+610 GKHQGKAMS

-629 RIQTTKF
+629 RIQSTKF

>member
-92 HPAPVQVPVPRPPGQ
+92 HPAPVPVPRPPGQ

-113 QVNLTGEWEYADE
+113 QVHMTGEWEYVDE

-137 WTSDT
+137 KTSDA

-152 LEDGSRQASMQG
+152 MSDGSRQASMQG
-164 ARVIPYRLAD
+164 ARVIPYRLSD
-174 VLEAKRQAKPVFLC
+174 VFEAKLQAKPVFLC

-198 SIGVFTSTS
+198 SIGVFCSTS

-217 NSTWF
+217 NSHWF
-222 ADLNIVLVPDNDQP
+222 ADLNIVLVPDNDAP

-248 LPLAKSVRLLA
+248 LPIAKSVRLLA

-295 SIVYLPPAAEDSEP
+295 SIVYSPPPPAEDSEP
-309 STDLSL
+309 AIELSL
-315 DAEAFES
+315 NAEAFEP
-322 EPALELVPAESKIRI
+322 EPALVPAESKIRI

-345 EPVEWLIQDVLPRK
+345 EPVEWLIQDVLPRR

-370 FKSFVALDIAHSV
+370 FKSFVALDIAHSI
-383 ATGTAWMGK
+383 ATGTPWMGK

-428 KVYVIRHQL
+428 KVFVIRHQL

-444 DIQQLHLAISNLVQ
+444 DIQQLHLAIGNLVQ
-458 REEIRFE
+458 REDIRFE

-538 DSALQDN
+538 DAALQDN
-545 QYAGSGNITIT
+545 QYAGSGNIIIT

-597 VNTQQV
+597 VNAQQV

-629 RIQTTKF
+629 RIQSTKF

>member
-13 SRPAANGEWL
+13 AKPAANGHWL
-23 ASCPVV
+23 ASCPVL
-29 DHGQGNGDRNPS
+29 DHGRGNGDQNPS
-41 LSVTDADGKLLLKCH
+41 LSICDEDGKLLMKCH
-56 GGCSQHDVWAAVRD
+56 GGCSQHDVWSAVRD
-70 LGLLPQLSEWVEPLV
+70 LGLLPQRSEWVEPLV

-92 HPAPVQVPVPRPPGQ
+92 YPAPVQIPRTPVQ
-107 LPRSTG
+107 LH
-113 QVNLTGEWEYADE
+113 LTDEWEYADE
-126 HGVVLFVKQRF
+126 SGTVLFVKQRF
-137 WTSDT
+137 RTTDT

-152 LEDGSRQASMQG
+152 MEDGSRQASMVG
-164 ARVIPYRLAD
+164 ARVIPYRLSD
-174 VLEAKRQAKPVFLC
+174 VLYASRKTKPLFIC
-188 EGEKAADALA
+188 EGEKASDALA

-207 HTGAGSWPAA
+207 HTGAGSWPNA
-217 NSTWF
+217 NSHWF
-222 ADLNIVLVPDNDQP
+222 ADMHIVLVPDNDAP

-241 SLVASAL
+241 SLVAAAL
-248 LPLAKSVRLLA
+248 LPIAKSIRLLA

-269 EWVMAGGDKAQ
+269 EWVAAGGDKAQ
-280 LMALCKGLQPVLDAE
+280 LMTLCKGLQPLLDAE
-295 SIVYLPPAAEDSEP
+295 SIAYLPPPPNDVEP
-309 STDLSL
+309 AIELSL
-315 DAEAFES
+315 DTEAFE
-322 EPALELVPAESKIRI
+322 PELLPAESKIRI
-337 EPWDTIQD
+337 EAWDSIED

-370 FKSFVALDIAHSV
+370 FKSFVALDIAHSI

-392 EVSTPG
+392 EVSVPG

-428 KVYVIRHQL
+428 PVYVIRHQL

-444 DIQQLHLAISNLVQ
+444 DIQQLQLAISNLVQ
-458 REEIRFE
+458 REAIRFE
-465 LVQVDTLAR
+465 LVQIDTLAR

-538 DSALQDN
+538 DGTLQDN
-545 QYAGSGNITIT
+545 HIAGSGNITIT

-597 VNTQQV
+597 VNVQQV

-610 GKHQGKAMT
+610 GKHQGKAMS

-629 RIQTTKF
+629 RIQNTKY

-647 REKVWRGL
+647 REKLWRGL

-660 IKSQDSD
+660 IKSQDGD
-667 FRSIWRAATG
+667 FKPIWRAATG
-677 LEGVTLDGDFAFFS
+677 LEDVTLDGDFAFFT
-691 TKTAEKE
+691 TKVAEKE

>member
-13 SRPAANGEWL
+13 ARPAANGHWL
-23 ASCPVV
+23 ASCPVL
-29 DHGQGNGDRNPS
+29 DHGQGNGDQNPS
-41 LSVTDADGKLLLKCH
+41 LSIVDEDGKLLMKCH
-56 GGCSQHDVWAAVRD
+56 GGCSQHDVWSAVRD
-70 LGLLPQLSEWVEPLV
+70 LGLLPQRSEWVEPLV

-92 HPAPVQVPVPRPPGQ
+92 YPAPVQIPRTPVQFPPPPVQ
-107 LPRSTG
+107 LH
-113 QVNLTGEWEYADE
+113 LTDEWEYADE
-126 HGVVLFVKQRF
+126 HGSVLFVKQRYK
-137 WTSDT
+137 TSDT

-152 LEDGSRQASMQG
+152 LDDGTRHASMGG
-164 ARVIPYRLAD
+164 ARVIPYRLKD
-174 VLEAKRQAKPVFLC
+174 VIEAGLQGKPVFIC

-207 HTGAGSWPAA
+207 HTGAGSWP
-217 NSTWF
+217 NGNTYWF
-222 ADLNIVLVPDNDQP
+222 ADMNIVLVPDNDQP

-248 LPLAKSVRLLA
+248 LPIAKSVRLLA
-259 LPVGHTEDAF
+259 LPVKHTEDAF
-269 EWVMAGGDKAQ
+269 EWVASGGDKAQ
-280 LMALCKGLQPVLDAE
+280 LMALCKGLQPLLDAE
-295 SIVYLPPAAEDSEP
+295 SIAYQPPPSENSEP
-309 STDLSL
+309 AIELSL
-315 DAEAFES
+315 DAEAFEP
-322 EPALELVPAESKIRI
+322 EPAIELVPEESKIRI
-337 EPWDTIQD
+337 EAWDSIED
-345 EPVEWLIQDVLPRK
+345 EPVEWLIQDVLPRR

-370 FKSFVALDIAHSV
+370 FKSFVALDIAHSI
-383 ATGTAWMGK
+383 ATGTPWMGK

-409 GVGARIRACRLH
+409 GIGARIRACRLH

-444 DIQQLHLAISNLVQ
+444 DIQQLQLAISNLVQ
-458 REEIRFE
+458 REQVRFE

-538 DSALQDN
+538 DGALQDN
-545 QYAGSGNITIT
+545 HIAGSGNITIT

-610 GKHQGKAMT
+610 GKHQGKAMS

-677 LEGVTLDGDFAFFS
+677 LEGVTLDGDFAFFT
-691 TKTAEKE
+691 TKVAEKE

>member
-13 SRPAANGEWL
+13 AKPAANGHWL
-23 ASCPVV
+23 ASCPVL

-41 LSVTDADGKLLLKCH
+41 LSICDEDGKLLLKCH
-56 GGCSQHDVWAAVRD
+56 GGCSQHDVWSAVRD
-70 LGLLPQLSEWVEPLV
+70 MGLLPQRSEWVEPLV

-92 HPAPVQVPVPRPPGQ
+92 HPPPVQMH
-107 LPRSTG
+107 
-113 QVNLTGEWEYADE
+113 LTDEWEYVDE

-137 WTSDT
+137 RTTDA

-152 LEDGSRQASMQG
+152 MEDGTRQASMVG
-164 ARVIPYRLAD
+164 AKVIPYRLSD
-174 VLEAKRQAKPVFLC
+174 VLYASRKTKPVFIC

-198 SIGVFTSTS
+198 SIGVFCSTS

-217 NSTWF
+217 NSHWF
-222 ADLNIVLVPDNDQP
+222 ADMHIVLVPDNDAP

-248 LPLAKSVRLLA
+248 LPIAKSIRLLA
-259 LPVGHTEDAF
+259 LPVNHTEDAF
-269 EWVMAGGDKAQ
+269 EWVAAGGDKAA
-280 LMALCKGLQPVLDAE
+280 LMTLCKGLQPLADAE
-295 SIVYLPPAAEDSEP
+295 SIVYQPPAPAEDLEPVAEPMTDEFEPEPGLVSE
-309 STDLSL
+309 
-315 DAEAFES
+315 
-322 EPALELVPAESKIRI
+322 ESKIRI

-345 EPVEWLIQDVLPRK
+345 EPVEWLIQDVLPRR

-383 ATGTAWMGK
+383 ATGADWMGK
-392 EVSTPG
+392 PVATPG

-409 GVGARIRACRLH
+409 GIGARIKACRIH

-428 KVYVIRHQL
+428 KVFVIRHQL

-458 REEIRFE
+458 REQVRFE

-486 MGAFIASLSK
+486 MGAFISSLSK

-545 QYAGSGNITIT
+545 HIAGSGNITIT

-570 MVKVNLDNGRLGFD
+570 MVKVNLDNGRLGFN

-589 AVEAADIV
+589 AVEAAEIV
-597 VNTQQV
+597 VNTQQI

-610 GKHQGKAMT
+610 GKHQGKAMS
-619 AFVESLRETD
+619 AFVEALRETD

-647 REKVWRGL
+647 RQKVWRSL

-667 FRSIWRAATG
+667 FRSIWRAATS
-677 LEGVTLDGDFAFFS
+677 LEDVTLDGDFAFFT
-691 TKTAEKE
+691 TKVAEKE

>member
-1 MDAKLIAAALGR
+1 MDAKLIAEKLGR

-92 HPAPVQVPVPRPPGQ
+92 HPAPVQIPRTPVQFPPPPVQ
-107 LPRSTG
+107 LH
-113 QVNLTGEWEYADE
+113 LTDEWEYVDE
-126 HGVVLFVKQRF
+126 YGSVLFVKQRYK
-137 WTSDT
+137 TSDT

-152 LEDGSRQASMQG
+152 LEDGTRQASMQG
-164 ARVIPYRLAD
+164 ARVIPYRLSD
-174 VLEAKRQAKPVFLC
+174 VLEAKLQSKPVFIA

-222 ADLNIVLVPDNDQP
+222 TDLNIVLVPDNDQP

-248 LPLAKSVRLLA
+248 LPIAKSVRLLA
-259 LPVGHTEDAF
+259 LPVKHTEDAF
-269 EWVMAGGDKAQ
+269 EWVAAGGDKAQ
-280 LMALCKGLQPVLDAE
+280 LMTLCKGLQPLLDAE
-295 SIVYLPPAAEDSEP
+295 SIVYLPPAAEDAEP
-309 STDLSL
+309 AL
-315 DAEAFES
+315 DAEAFEP
-322 EPALELVPAESKIRI
+322 EPALVPAESKIRI

-383 ATGTAWMGK
+383 ATGSAWMGK
-392 EVSTPG
+392 EVSVPG

-538 DSALQDN
+538 DAALQDN

-597 VNTQQV
+597 VNVQQV

-636 GSKRVALVSLW
+636 GQKRVALVSLW

>member
-41 LSVTDADGKLLLKCH
+41 LSVTDSDGKLLLKCH

-92 HPAPVQVPVPRPPGQ
+92 HPAPVQIPRTPVQFPPAPVQ
-107 LPRSTG
+107 LH
-113 QVNLTGEWEYADE
+113 LTGEWEYVDE

-137 WTSDT
+137 KTSDS

-152 LEDGSRQASMQG
+152 MSDGTRQASMQG

-174 VLEAKRQAKPVFLC
+174 VLEAKLQGKPVFLC

-222 ADLNIVLVPDNDQP
+222 ADLNIVLVPDNDAP

-248 LPLAKSVRLLA
+248 LPIAKSVRLLA
-259 LPVGHTEDAF
+259 LPVGHTQDAF
-269 EWVMAGGDKAQ
+269 EWVAAGGDKAQ

-295 SIVYLPPAAEDSEP
+295 SIVYLPPPAEDVEP
-309 STDLSL
+309 AIELL
-315 DAEAFES
+315 IDADEFTP
-322 EPALELVPAESKIRI
+322 EPALEPAESKIRI

-421 HKTEPGA
+421 HRTAPGA

-444 DIQQLHLAISNLVQ
+444 DIQQLHLAIGNLVQ

-538 DSALQDN
+538 DAALQDN

-589 AVEAADIV
+589 AVEAAEIV

-660 IKSQDSD
+660 IKSQDGD
-667 FRSIWRAATG
+667 FKPIWRAATG
-677 LEGVTLDGDFAFFS
+677 LEGVTLDGDFAFF
-691 TKTAEKE
+691 TTRNDEKE

>member
-1 MDAKLIAAALGR
+1 M
-13 SRPAANGEWL
+13 
-23 ASCPVV
+23 
-29 DHGQGNGDRNPS
+29 H
-41 LSVTDADGKLLLKCH
+41 
-56 GGCSQHDVWAAVRD
+56 
-70 LGLLPQLSEWVEPLV
+70 
-85 IRPINGH
+85 
-92 HPAPVQVPVPRPPGQ
+92 
-107 LPRSTG
+107 
-113 QVNLTGEWEYADE
+113 LTNEWEYADE
-126 HGVVLFVKQRF
+126 HGSVLFVKQRYK
-137 WTSDT
+137 TSDT

-152 LEDGSRQASMQG
+152 LEDGTRQASMQG
-164 ARVIPYRLAD
+164 ARVIPYRLSD
-174 VLEAKRQAKPVFLC
+174 VLEAGLQAKPVFIA

-217 NSTWF
+217 NSAWF

-248 LPLAKSVRLLA
+248 LPIAKSVRLLA
-259 LPVGHTEDAF
+259 LPVGHTQDAF
-269 EWVMAGGDKAQ
+269 EWVAAGGDKAQ
-280 LMALCKGLQPVLDAE
+280 LMTLCKGLQPVLDAE
-295 SIVYLPPAAEDSEP
+295 SIVYLPPPAAEE
-309 STDLSL
+309 L
-315 DAEAFES
+315 DAEAFEP
-322 EPALELVPAESKIRI
+322 EPALELVPEESKIRI

-345 EPVEWLIQDVLPRK
+345 EPVEWLIQDVLPRR

-370 FKSFVALDIAHSV
+370 FKSFCALSFAHSV
-383 ATGTAWMGK
+383 ATGSAWMGK
-392 EVSTPG
+392 EVTTPG
-398 AVLYICGEGHG
+398 GVLYLCAEGFG
-409 GVGARIRACRLH
+409 GMGARIKACRLH
-421 HKTEPGA
+421 NKTEPGA
-428 KVYVIRHQL
+428 PVFVIRQQL

-444 DIQQLHLAISNLVQ
+444 DIQQLLLAITNLVQ
-458 REEIRFE
+458 REQIRFE
-465 LVQVDTLAR
+465 LVIIDTLAR
-474 AFGGGNENDSSD
+474 SFGSGNENDSSD
-486 MGAFIASLSK
+486 MGAFISSLSK

-504 LQIVHHVGKDIT
+504 LMIVHHPGKDLT
-516 KGLRG
+516 KGARG
-521 HSSLLGALDT
+521 HSSLHGALDS
-531 ELELQRL
+531 EFELQRL

-545 QYAGSGNITIT
+545 MYAGSGNITCT

-597 VNTQQV
+597 VNVQQV

-660 IKSQDSD
+660 IRSQDGD
-667 FRSIWRAATG
+667 FKPIWRAATG
-677 LEGVTLDGDFAFFS
+677 LEGVTLDGDFAFF
-691 TKTAEKE
+691 TTRNDEKE

>member
-1 MDAKLIAAALGR
+1 M
-13 SRPAANGEWL
+13 
-23 ASCPVV
+23 
-29 DHGQGNGDRNPS
+29 
-41 LSVTDADGKLLLKCH
+41 
-56 GGCSQHDVWAAVRD
+56 
-70 LGLLPQLSEWVEPLV
+70 
-85 IRPINGH
+85 
-92 HPAPVQVPVPRPPGQ
+92 
-107 LPRSTG
+107 
-113 QVNLTGEWEYADE
+113 TGEWEYVDE

-137 WTSDT
+137 KTSDA

-152 LEDGSRQASMQG
+152 MSDGSRQASMQG
-164 ARVIPYRLAD
+164 ARVIPYRLSD
-174 VLEAKRQAKPVFLC
+174 VFEAKLQAKPVFLC

-198 SIGVFTSTS
+198 SIGVFCSTS

-217 NSTWF
+217 NSHWF
-222 ADLNIVLVPDNDQP
+222 ADLNIVLVPDNDAP

-248 LPLAKSVRLLA
+248 LPIAKSVRLLA

-295 SIVYLPPAAEDSEP
+295 SIVYSPPPPAEDSEP
-309 STDLSL
+309 AIELSL
-315 DAEAFES
+315 NAEAFEP
-322 EPALELVPAESKIRI
+322 EPALVPAESKIRI

-345 EPVEWLIQDVLPRK
+345 EPVEWLIQDVLPRR

-370 FKSFVALDIAHSV
+370 FKSFVALDIAHSI
-383 ATGTAWMGK
+383 ATGTPWMGK

-428 KVYVIRHQL
+428 KVFVIRHQL

-444 DIQQLHLAISNLVQ
+444 DIQQLHLAIGNLVQ
-458 REEIRFE
+458 REDIRFE

-538 DSALQDN
+538 DAALQDN
-545 QYAGSGNITIT
+545 QYAGSGNIIIT

-597 VNTQQV
+597 VNAQQV

-629 RIQTTKF
+629 RIQSTKF

>member
-70 LGLLPQLSEWVEPLV
+70 LGLLPQVSEWVEPLV

-92 HPAPVQVPVPRPPGQ
+92 HPAPVQVPRPLVQFPSPPR
-107 LPRSTG
+107 
-113 QVNLTGEWEYADE
+113 QVHLTGEWEYVDE

-137 WTSDT
+137 WTADA

-152 LEDGSRQASMQG
+152 MPDNTRQASMQG

-174 VLEAKRQAKPVFLC
+174 VLEAKLQAKPVFIC

-222 ADLNIVLVPDNDQP
+222 ANLNIVLVPDNDAP

-248 LPLAKSVRLLA
+248 LPIAKSVRLLA

-280 LMALCKGLQPVLDAE
+280 LMTLCKGLQPVLDA
-295 SIVYLPPAAEDSEP
+295 SDIAYLPPAAEDLEP
-309 STDLSL
+309 EPAI
-315 DAEAFES
+315 DADEFTL

-337 EPWDTIQD
+337 EPWDSIED

-370 FKSFVALDIAHSV
+370 FKSFVALDIAHSI
-383 ATGTAWMGK
+383 ATGTPWMGK

-421 HKTEPGA
+421 HRTAPGA

-660 IKSQDSD
+660 IRSQDGD
-667 FRSIWRAATG
+667 FKPIWRAATG
-677 LEGVTLDGDFAFFS
+677 LEGVTLDGDFAFF
-691 TKTAEKE
+691 TTRNDEKE

>member
-13 SRPAANGEWL
+13 AKPAANGHWL
-23 ASCPVV
+23 ASCPVL
-29 DHGQGNGDRNPS
+29 DHGQGNGDKNPS
-41 LSVTDADGKLLLKCH
+41 LSIVDEDGKLLMKCH
-56 GGCSQHDVWAAVRD
+56 GGCSQHDVWSAVRD
-70 LGLLPQLSEWVEPLV
+70 LGLLPQASEWVEPLV

-92 HPAPVQVPVPRPPGQ
+92 HPAPVQIPRPPVQYPPTPVQ
-107 LPRSTG
+107 LH
-113 QVNLTGEWEYADE
+113 LTDEWEYVDE
-126 HGVVLFVKQRF
+126 HGSVLFVKQRYK
-137 WTSDT
+137 TSDA

-152 LEDGSRQASMQG
+152 MEDGARQASMVG
-164 ARVIPYRLAD
+164 ARVIPYRLSD
-174 VLEAKRQAKPVFLC
+174 VLYASRKTKPLFIC

-198 SIGVFTSTS
+198 SIGVFCSTS

-217 NSTWF
+217 NTHWF
-222 ADLNIVLVPDNDQP
+222 VDMHIVLVPDNDQP

-248 LPLAKSVRLLA
+248 LPIAKSIRLLA
-259 LPVGHTEDAF
+259 LPVQHTEDAF
-269 EWVMAGGDKAQ
+269 EWVAAGGDKAQ
-280 LMALCKGLQPVLDAE
+280 LMALCKGLQPLLDAE
-295 SIVYLPPAAEDSEP
+295 SIAYQPPPPAEDSEP
-309 STDLSL
+309 AS
-315 DAEAFES
+315 DADEFTP
-322 EPALELVPAESKIRI
+322 EPEPELVPAESKIRI
-337 EPWDTIQD
+337 EAWDSIED

-370 FKSFVALDIAHSV
+370 FKSFVALDIAHSI

-392 EVSTPG
+392 EVTTPG

-409 GVGARIRACRLH
+409 GIGARIRACRLH

-444 DIQQLHLAISNLVQ
+444 DIQQLQLAISNLVQ
-458 REEIRFE
+458 REQVRFE

-538 DSALQDN
+538 DGALQDN
-545 QYAGSGNITIT
+545 HIAGSGNITIT

-570 MVKVNLDNGRLGFD
+570 MVKVNLDIGRLGFD

-597 VNTQQV
+597 VNVQQV

-610 GKHQGKAMT
+610 GKHQGKAMS

-629 RIQTTKF
+629 RIQSTKF

-647 REKVWRGL
+647 REKLWRGL

-660 IKSQDSD
+660 IKSQDGD
-667 FRSIWRAATG
+667 FKAIWRSATG
-677 LEGVTLDGDFAFFS
+677 LEGVTLDGDFAFFT

>member
-1 MDAKLIAAALGR
+1 MNDAKSIAQALGR
-13 SRPAANGEWL
+13 SRPAANGHWL
-23 ASCPVV
+23 ASCPVL
-29 DHGQGNGDRNPS
+29 DHGQGNGDKNPS
-41 LSVTDADGKLLLKCH
+41 LSIVDEDGKLLMKCH
-56 GGCSQHDVWAAVRD
+56 GGCSQHDVWSAVRD
-70 LGLLPQLSEWVEPLV
+70 LGLLPQASEWVEPLV

-92 HPAPVQVPVPRPPGQ
+92 HPAPVQIPRTPVQFPPPPVQ
-107 LPRSTG
+107 LH
-113 QVNLTGEWEYADE
+113 LTQEWEYADE
-126 HGVVLFVKQRF
+126 HGSVLFVKKRF
-137 WTSDT
+137 KTSDA

-152 LEDGSRQASMQG
+152 MEDKTRQASMVG
-164 ARVIPYRLAD
+164 ARVIPYRLKD
-174 VLEAKRQAKPVFLC
+174 VLEASRKTKPLFLC

-217 NSTWF
+217 NSHWF
-222 ADLNIVLVPDNDQP
+222 ADLNIVLVPDNDAP

-241 SLVASAL
+241 SLVAAAL
-248 LPLAKSVRLLA
+248 LPIAKSVRLLA
-259 LPVGHTEDAF
+259 LPVKHTEDAF
-269 EWVMAGGDKAQ
+269 EWVAAGGDKAS
-280 LMALCKGLQPVLDAE
+280 LMTLCKGLQPLLDAE
-295 SIVYLPPAAEDSEP
+295 SIAYQPPAPPEDSYL
-309 STDLSL
+309 TIDLSI
-315 DAEAFES
+315 DAEAFEP

-337 EPWDTIQD
+337 EPWDSIED
-345 EPVEWLIQDVLPRK
+345 EPVEWLIQDVLPRR

-370 FKSFVALDIAHSV
+370 FKSFVALDIAHSI

-392 EVSTPG
+392 EVTTPG
-398 AVLYICGEGHG
+398 GVLYICGEGHG

-444 DIQQLHLAISNLVQ
+444 DIQQLQLAISNLVQ
-458 REEIRFE
+458 REQVRFE

-538 DSALQDN
+538 DAALQDN
-545 QYAGSGNITIT
+545 HIAGSGNITIT

-589 AVEAADIV
+589 AVEPADIV

-610 GKHQGKAMT
+610 GKHQGKAMS

-629 RIQTTKF
+629 RIQSTKY
-636 GSKRVALVSLW
+636 GSKRVALVSVW

-677 LEGVTLDGDFAFFS
+677 LEGVTLDGDFAFFT
-691 TKTAEKE
+691 TKVAEKE